1 MQFAISFYSLLR
13 DRAFLR
19 FIQHPFF
26 IKIKYGFFLVI
37 LEWVK
42 AHIQIF
48 GKNSLALRL

>member
-19 FIQHPFF
+19 FIQHQFF
-26 IKIKYGFFLVI
+26 IKIKYGFFRVI

-42 AHIQIF
+42 VHIQIF
-48 GKNSLALRL
+48 GKNNLALKS

>member
-1 MQFAISFYSLLR
+1 MQFVISFYSLLR
-13 DRAFLR
+13 DKAFLR

-26 IKIKYGFFLVI
+26 IEIKYGFFQVI

-42 AHIQIF
+42 VHIQIF